1 MRRILLILAGATLV
15 TACGVTAPA
24 PAQADETNSIRAACA
39 AMGLNPS
46 EGPFAKCV
54 ISLRESAPRRPYAS
68 ASSAISRTNVSDA
81 GAPGAGMHDGSDAA
95 GACAAIGLNPASAR
109 YAYCVSDLR
118 ATIDQANNIGAR

>member
-24 PAQADETNSIRAACA
+24 PAQAGEMDAARSACA

-54 ISLRESAPRRPYAS
+54 ISLRESAPRRPYAQ
-68 ASSAISRTNVSDA
+68 AAVLSRTDA
-81 GAPGAGMHDGSDAA
+81 GALGAGMHDGSDAA

-109 YAYCVSDLR
+109 YAYCVSNLR